1 MRIGLSIITGAKHN
15 VWNNG
20 IGQNIYFLATLL
32 EGLPFVADVVLI
44 NTGDEPNPPGDAGL
58 LGQRYALV
66 EADEAL
72 DRVDVAIEISGALGM
87 DWLREFRAR
96 RAGGLLNCGQPYFGL
111 VEPSV
116 FGRSGYLGDTGRC
129 DELWLLPKDRA
140 FAPMMRTLYRS
151 PVHEVPYIWSPAFL
165 LESLKRNAA
174 EGLGFGFKPGMMA
187 KGAAVPAIFEPNLSP
202 GKMGIIPFM
211 ISEKVQRAMPEAMA
225 MLLFMNS
232 KKMAENPTFVAMMV
246 QSQLYKAG
254 KVVVAGRD
262 YFAHV
267 MGVGAN
273 MVISHQDDWGQNY
286 LYLDALYGDYPL
298 IHNSPFFAD
307 AGYYYPATTLPR
319 APPRCCARW
328 PSMSAIWR
336 PIPPA
341 TAR

>member
-1 MRIGLSIITGAKHN
+1 
-15 VWNNG
+15 
-20 IGQNIYFLATLL
+20 
-32 EGLPFVADVVLI
+32 
-44 NTGDEPNPPGDAGL
+44 
-58 LGQRYALV
+58 
-66 EADEAL
+66 
-72 DRVDVAIEISGALGM
+72 
-87 DWLREFRAR
+87 
-96 RAGGLLNCGQPYFGL
+96 
-111 VEPSV
+111 
-116 FGRSGYLGDTGRC
+116 
-129 DELWLLPKDRA
+129 
-140 FAPMMRTLYRS
+140 
-151 PVHEVPYIWSPAFL
+151 
-165 LESLKRNAA
+165 
-174 EGLGFGFKPGMMA
+174 
-187 KGAAVPAIFEPNLSP
+187 
-202 GKMGIIPFM
+202 M